1 MGAYVKFKLGMTHFT
16 HNYMETSHVT
26 SKIKLFTLQL
36 GAGLNPRPTDNMC
49 LPLSHL
55 ELSGYDDMICSIII

>member
-1 MGAYVKFKLGMTHFT
+1 MGAYVKFKLGITHFT

-36 GAGLNPRPTDNMC
+36 GAGFEPTI
-49 LPLSHL
+49 LQITFLRLSHL

>member
-1 MGAYVKFKLGMTHFT
+1 MGAYVKFKLGMTHFV
-16 HNYMETSHVT
+16 HNCMETSHVT

-36 GAGLNPRPTDNMC
+36 GAGLNPQPTDNMSAA
-49 LPLSHL
+49 LPS

>member
-1 MGAYVKFKLGMTHFT
+1 MGAYVKFKLGITHFV

-36 GAGLNPRPTDNMC
+36 GAFFEPRPTDNMSAA
-49 LPLSHL
+49 LPS